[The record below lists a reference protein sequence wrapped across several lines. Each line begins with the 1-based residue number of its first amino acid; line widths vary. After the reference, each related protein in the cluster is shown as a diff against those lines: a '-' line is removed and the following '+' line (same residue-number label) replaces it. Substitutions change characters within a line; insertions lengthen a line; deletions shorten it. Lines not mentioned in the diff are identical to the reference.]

1 MALYMLSTEIAVCL
15 VRGTSRALDG
25 RIESASRD
33 ELCISAVTR
42 GELLCGLSLQTL
54 KTKTHELTPEEAQR
68 IETRGNNL
76 RKKAVDRPTMDRRR
90 RRPYVRLPAGK
101 QAVASST
108 DQATSESLRRF
119 QATSDSLR
127 RSTHSIL
134 AGLTPRE
141 AKVLRM
147 RFGID
152 MNTEHTLDEVRQS
165 DVTPERRYR
174 EQTQQ
179 LSRVVEQ
186 LLARVSCLPWDA
198 IAATHFATVAV
209 ELHRVGTPFGTTDTM
224 IAGHAIA
231 VDAVLVTNK
240 EHFSRVRG
248 LKTEDWTR

>member
-1 MALYMLSTEIAVCL
+1 MALYMLSTEVAVCL

-54 KTKTHELTPEEAQR
+54 QTKAHELTPEEAQR
-68 IETRGNNL
+68 GETRGSKA
-76 RKKAVDRPTMDRRR
+76 REKAVDPPTMNRRR
-90 RRPYVRLPAGK
+90 RRPYVRLPTGK

-108 DQATSESLRRF
+108 YQATLESLR
-119 QATSDSLR
+119 SS
-127 RSTHSIL
+127 SHSIL
-134 AGLTPRE
+134 ASLTPRE

-152 MNTEHTLDEVRQS
+152 MNTEHTLDEVSRQF
-165 DVTPERRYR
+165 DVTRERRYR

-209 ELHRVGTPFGTTDTM
+209 ELHRIGTPIGTTDTM